1 MISQPKISYLNN
13 TKIKKLSKLTSCKQ
27 IFAFQP
33 LERSF
38 LFLCSCGYLGSARL
52 YRLTASIILRRHR
65 AVTAKTHRFRF
76 HLGSRFLFPSIA
88 VSKRKRNEPKRKKK
102 PAASRHFAS
111 QRIYLLLL
119 K

>member
-38 LFLCSCGYLGSARL
+38 LFL
-52 YRLTASIILRRHR
+52 
-65 AVTAKTHRFRF
+65 F
-76 HLGSRFLFPSIA
+76 HSIA

-102 PAASRHFAS
+102 PAAPSQFAS
-111 QRIYLLLL
+111 QRDIFNYIVITYLSY
-119 K
+119 